1 MKLCTAALLLA
12 LAMPVVA
19 QAVENNTWSTPT
31 GFFFFSSGFTPPPT
45 PVGTFAMRFQD
56 LDSTAL
62 YDNSGN
68 KSSIHFRLNVTA
80 TSLAYIHMTEYKIFG
95 ANYGFLV
102 VQPFF
107 TFNGGLS
114 APLPPPIP
122 PLVLHQSTQG
132 LGNTSI
138 DPFILQW
145 HFSESLHVNTGFE
158 IQLPDGFYRK
168 TALFNPGT
176 NYASFGP
183 HAAVTYISPY
193 GQEVSAFTRMDFN
206 TTNPAT
212 HYHSGT
218 ELKAELAV
226 GQHLG
231 NFTVGPIG
239 YYYQQIQDDTGPGTF
254 HGKRARVFAAGLG
267 VNYLQRN
274 SPYALF
280 VNVLKEFGA
289 VNHTQGQTVNIR
301 ASLSF

>member
-1 MKLCTAALLLA
+1 MKKVLAAAALTLS
-12 LAMPVVA
+12 MSNVA
-19 QAVENNTWSTPT
+19 HAIENNTWSTPT
-31 GFFFFSSGFTPPPT
+31 GFFFSSGFTPPPT
-45 PVGTFAMRFQD
+45 PFGTLAMRFQD
-56 LDSTAL
+56 LSSNAL
-62 YDNSGN
+62 YDGDGKKEPLN
-68 KSSIHFRLNVTA
+68 FRLNVTA
-80 TSLAYIHMTEYKIFG
+80 TSLAYIHMTDYKILG
-95 ANYGFLV
+95 ANYGFLI

-107 TFNGGLS
+107 TFNGGLTV
-114 APLPPPIP
+114 PLPPPIP
-122 PLVLHQSTQG
+122 GLHLHQATQG
-132 LGNTSI
+132 FGNTSI

-145 HFSESLHVNTGFE
+145 HLSESLHVNTGFE

-168 TALFNPGT
+168 SALFNPNT

-193 GQEVSAFTRMDFN
+193 GQELSAFTRVDFN
-206 TTNPAT
+206 TTNPDT
-212 HYHSGT
+212 HYHSGP
-218 ELKAELAV
+218 EFKLELAA

-239 YYYQQIQDDTGPGTF
+239 YFYQQLQDDSAPGLKTGIRG
-254 HGKRARVFAAGLG
+254 RVFAAGLG

-289 VNHTQGQTVNIR
+289 QNHTQGETVSLR